1 MTRDT
6 APAPARWVAL
16 TGTVLALAGLAMSVY
31 LTVNHYT
38 DPRTLACPD
47 TGALNCVKVTASP
60 ESVILGI
67 PVAAYGLLF
76 FAAMVFLNLP
86 SVWRRQQA
94 WVTTA
99 RLAATGIGV
108 ITVLYLVYVELF
120 RVNAICL
127 WCTGV
132 HVIAFALFVIALV
145 GSSRS
150 LIR

>member
-6 APAPARWVAL
+6 APAPARWVPL
-16 TGTVLALAGLAMSVY
+16 TGTVLALLGLAISIY
-31 LTVNHYT
+31 LTINHYT

-47 TGALNCVKVTASP
+47 TGALNCVKVTTSP
-60 ESVILGI
+60 ESVIFGI

-76 FAAMVFLNLP
+76 FAVMILVNLP
-86 SVWRRQQA
+86 SGWRRQET
-94 WVTTA
+94 WVTTT

-108 ITVLYLVYVELF
+108 LTVLYLVYVELF
-120 RVNAICL
+120 RVNAIFL
-127 WCTGV
+127 WCTGI
-132 HVIAFALFVIALV
+132 HVIAFALFVIALI